1 MAYNIFA
8 ETNKK
13 INWEELNQRVVVKMF
28 IEYFPMPGMGI
39 NGGDALG
46 ISIPSKNLRNGT
58 WEELKRVIEI
68 LEIEFQFDLYDMYY
82 GLKIDSK
89 LMDKIKENL
98 TV

>member
-13 INWEELNQRVVVKMF
+13 IDWSELNKRIVF
-28 IEYFPMPGMGI
+28 NRLLEYIPMPGMGV

-58 WEELKRVIEI
+58 WEELKMTIGI
-68 LEIEFQFDLYDMYY
+68 LNNEFQFDLYDMYY
-82 GLKIDSK
+82 GEKIDSK
-89 LMDKIKENL
+89 FMAKLRKNL
-98 TV
+98 E